1 MPLISGSRSTAS
13 TTRASASSSSRR
25 AWRCSTRPR
34 RSTSSGS
41 PTICPCGATRS
52 RATTAR
58 PASSPSSVASTP
70 SGWIA
75 SGETGG
81 AYLRSADRPRGLTE
95 VTRDGGP
102 MRKYL
107 AQRLLIAVPTIFG
120 VTLLI
125 FVAMRVLP
133 GDPLS
138 AISGEGGGTYVL
150 SQEQLQAARK
160 SLGLDRPYVV
170 QYLDW
175 VRDVLRGDLGKSFWR
190 GEPIRELIF
199 RRAPIT
205 GQIALM
211 AVVLSWLIGLPV
223 GLIGALW
230 RNSWTDYAFR
240 LVVTLFMA
248 IPSFWVG
255 LMIVLSLV
263 LTMTW
268 RPPLTIAYFWDDPV
282 RNLQITAGPALALGV
297 ALAAMMARITRSSV
311 LEVLGE
317 DYVRTARAKGLRE
330 RSVVWRHA
338 LVNAMLPILTVTGT
352 ALGALLGGSVAVERA
367 FSVPGLG
374 LALVF
379 AVAERDWMLIQN
391 LVLLYGRSEEHTSE
405 LQSLRHL
412 VCRLLLEKKKKHHY

>member
-1 MPLISGSRSTAS
+1 
-13 TTRASASSSSRR
+13 
-25 AWRCSTRPR
+25 
-34 RSTSSGS
+34 
-41 PTICPCGATRS
+41 
-52 RATTAR
+52 
-58 PASSPSSVASTP
+58 
-70 SGWIA
+70 
-75 SGETGG
+75 
-81 AYLRSADRPRGLTE
+81 
-95 VTRDGGP
+95 

-107 AQRLLIAVPTIFG
+107 GQRLLIAIPTLFG

-125 FVAMRVLP
+125 FIAMRVLP

-150 SQEQLQAARK
+150 SKEQLQAARV

-175 VRDVLRGDLGKSFWR
+175 LRDIVRGDLGKSFWR

-211 AVVLSWLIGLPV
+211 AIILSWIIGLPV

-240 LVVTLFMA
+240 FVVTLFLA

-255 LMIVLSLV
+255 LMVVLSLV
-263 LTMTW
+263 LAFTW
-268 RPPLTIAYFWDDPV
+268 RPPLTIVYLWDDPI
-282 RNLQITAGPALALGV
+282 RNLQLTAGPALILGV

-330 RSVVWRHA
+330 RVVVWRHA
-338 LVNAMLPILTVTGT
+338 LVNAMLPILTVSGT

-367 FSVPGLG
+367 FGVPGLG

-391 LVLLYGRSEEHTSE
+391 LVLLYGVVFV
-405 LQSLRHL
+405 LINL
-412 VCRLLLEKKKKHHY
+412 VVDVSYGWFDPRIRYQ

>member
-1 MPLISGSRSTAS
+1 
-13 TTRASASSSSRR
+13 
-25 AWRCSTRPR
+25 
-34 RSTSSGS
+34 
-41 PTICPCGATRS
+41 
-52 RATTAR
+52 
-58 PASSPSSVASTP
+58 
-70 SGWIA
+70 
-75 SGETGG
+75 
-81 AYLRSADRPRGLTE
+81 
-95 VTRDGGP
+95 

-107 AQRLLIAVPTIFG
+107 AQRLLIAIPTLFG

-125 FVAMRVLP
+125 FIAMRVLP
-133 GDPLS
+133 GDPLA
-138 AISGEGGGTYVL
+138 AISGEGGGTYVQ
-150 SQEQLQAARK
+150 SPEQLRSARA
-160 SLGLDRPYVV
+160 SLGLDRPYAI

-175 VRDVLRGDLGKSFWR
+175 LGDILRGDLGKSFWR

-211 AVVLSWLIGLPV
+211 AVILSWVIGLPV
-223 GLIGALW
+223 GLIGAVW

-263 LTMTW
+263 LAFTW
-268 RPPLTIAYFWDDPV
+268 RPPLTIAYLWDDPA
-282 RNLQITAGPALALGV
+282 RNLQMTAGPALALGV

-317 DYVRTARAKGLRE
+317 DYVRTARAKGVRE
-330 RSVVWRHA
+330 RVVVWRHA
-338 LVNAMLPILTVTGT
+338 LVNAMLPILTVSGT
-352 ALGALLGGSVAVERA
+352 AFGALLGGSVAVERA
-367 FSVPGLG
+367 FGVPGLG

-391 LVLLYGRSEEHTSE
+391 LVLLYGVIFV
-405 LQSLRHL
+405 LINL
-412 VCRLLLEKKKKHHY
+412 VVDVSYGWFDPRIRYQ

>member
-1 MPLISGSRSTAS
+1 
-13 TTRASASSSSRR
+13 
-25 AWRCSTRPR
+25 
-34 RSTSSGS
+34 
-41 PTICPCGATRS
+41 
-52 RATTAR
+52 
-58 PASSPSSVASTP
+58 
-70 SGWIA
+70 
-75 SGETGG
+75 
-81 AYLRSADRPRGLTE
+81 
-95 VTRDGGP
+95 

-107 AQRLLIAVPTIFG
+107 GQRLLIAIPTLFG

-125 FVAMRVLP
+125 FIAMRVLP

-150 SQEQLQAARK
+150 SKEQLQAARV

-175 VRDVLRGDLGKSFWR
+175 LRDILRGDLGKSFWR

-211 AVVLSWLIGLPV
+211 AIILSWVIGLPV
-223 GLIGALW
+223 GLVGALW
-230 RNSWTDYAFR
+230 RNSLTDYASR
-240 LVVTLFMA
+240 LVVTFFMA

-255 LMIVLSLV
+255 LMVVLSLV
-263 LTMTW
+263 LAFTW
-268 RPPLTIAYFWDDPV
+268 RPPLTIVYLWDDPI
-282 RNLQITAGPALALGV
+282 RNLQMTAGPALVLGV

-317 DYVRTARAKGLRE
+317 DYVRTARAKGLHE
-330 RSVVWRHA
+330 RIVVWRHA
-338 LVNAMLPILTVTGT
+338 LVNAMLPILTVSGT

-391 LVLLYGRSEEHTSE
+391 LVLLYGTVFV
-405 LQSLRHL
+405 LINL
-412 VCRLLLEKKKKHHY
+412 VIDVSYGWFDPRIRYQ

>member
-1 MPLISGSRSTAS
+1 
-13 TTRASASSSSRR
+13 
-25 AWRCSTRPR
+25 
-34 RSTSSGS
+34 
-41 PTICPCGATRS
+41 
-52 RATTAR
+52 
-58 PASSPSSVASTP
+58 
-70 SGWIA
+70 
-75 SGETGG
+75 
-81 AYLRSADRPRGLTE
+81 
-95 VTRDGGP
+95 
-102 MRKYL
+102 
-107 AQRLLIAVPTIFG
+107 
-120 VTLLI
+120 
-125 FVAMRVLP
+125 MRVLP

-150 SQEQLQAARK
+150 NQEQLRAARA

-211 AVVLSWLIGLPV
+211 AVVLSWVIGLPV
-223 GLIGALW
+223 GLVGALW
-230 RNSWTDYAFR
+230 RNSRTDYVFR
-240 LVVTLFMA
+240 FVVTLFMA
-248 IPSFWVG
+248 IPSFWVA
-255 LMIVLSLV
+255 LMI
-263 LTMTW
+263 
-268 RPPLTIAYFWDDPV
+268 
-282 RNLQITAGPALALGV
+282 

-330 RSVVWRHA
+330 RIVVWRHA
-338 LVNAMLPILTVTGT
+338 LVNAMLPILTVPGT

-379 AVAERDWMLIQN
+379 DVS
-391 LVLLYGRSEEHTSE
+391 YGWFDPRIRY
-405 LQSLRHL
+405 Q
-412 VCRLLLEKKKKHHY
+412 

>member
-1 MPLISGSRSTAS
+1 
-13 TTRASASSSSRR
+13 
-25 AWRCSTRPR
+25 
-34 RSTSSGS
+34 
-41 PTICPCGATRS
+41 
-52 RATTAR
+52 
-58 PASSPSSVASTP
+58 
-70 SGWIA
+70 
-75 SGETGG
+75 
-81 AYLRSADRPRGLTE
+81 
-95 VTRDGGP
+95 

-107 AQRLLIAVPTIFG
+107 AQRLLIAIPTLFG

-125 FVAMRVLP
+125 FIAMRVLP
-133 GDPLS
+133 GDPLA

-150 SQEQLQAARK
+150 SPEQLRAARA
-160 SLGLDRPYVV
+160 SLGLDRPYAI

-175 VRDVLRGDLGKSFWR
+175 LGDILRGDLGKSFWR

-211 AVVLSWLIGLPV
+211 AVILSWVIGLPV
-223 GLIGALW
+223 GLIGAVW
-230 RNSWTDYAFR
+230 RNSWTDYGFR

-263 LTMTW
+263 LAFTW
-268 RPPLTIAYFWDDPV
+268 RPPLTIAYLWDDPA
-282 RNLQITAGPALALGV
+282 RNLQMTAGPALALGV

-317 DYVRTARAKGLRE
+317 DYVRTARAKGVRE
-330 RSVVWRHA
+330 RVVVWRHA
-338 LVNAMLPILTVTGT
+338 LVNAMLPILTVSGT
-352 ALGALLGGSVAVERA
+352 AFGALLGGSVAVERA
-367 FSVPGLG
+367 FGVPGLG

-391 LVLLYGRSEEHTSE
+391 LVLLYGVIFV
-405 LQSLRHL
+405 LINL
-412 VCRLLLEKKKKHHY
+412 VVDVSYGWFDPRIRYQ

>member
-1 MPLISGSRSTAS
+1 
-13 TTRASASSSSRR
+13 
-25 AWRCSTRPR
+25 
-34 RSTSSGS
+34 
-41 PTICPCGATRS
+41 
-52 RATTAR
+52 
-58 PASSPSSVASTP
+58 
-70 SGWIA
+70 
-75 SGETGG
+75 
-81 AYLRSADRPRGLTE
+81 
-95 VTRDGGP
+95 

-107 AQRLLIAVPTIFG
+107 AQRLLIAIPTLFG

-125 FVAMRVLP
+125 FIAMRVLP
-133 GDPLS
+133 GDPLA

-150 SQEQLQAARK
+150 SPEQLRAARA
-160 SLGLDRPYVV
+160 SLGLDRPYAV

-175 VRDVLRGDLGKSFWR
+175 LGDILRGDLGKSFWR

-211 AVVLSWLIGLPV
+211 AVILSWVIGLPV
-223 GLIGALW
+223 GLVGAVW
-230 RNSWTDYAFR
+230 RNSWTDYVFR

-263 LTMTW
+263 LAFTW
-268 RPPLTIAYFWDDPV
+268 RPPLTIAYLWDDPA
-282 RNLQITAGPALALGV
+282 RNLQMTAGPALALGV

-330 RSVVWRHA
+330 RVVVWRHA
-338 LVNAMLPILTVTGT
+338 LVNAMLPILTVSGT
-352 ALGALLGGSVAVERA
+352 AFGALLGGSVAVERA
-367 FSVPGLG
+367 FGVPGLG

-391 LVLLYGRSEEHTSE
+391 LVLLYGVIFVLINMVVDVSYGWFDPRIRY
-405 LQSLRHL
+405 Q
-412 VCRLLLEKKKKHHY
+412 

>member
-1 MPLISGSRSTAS
+1 
-13 TTRASASSSSRR
+13 
-25 AWRCSTRPR
+25 
-34 RSTSSGS
+34 
-41 PTICPCGATRS
+41 
-52 RATTAR
+52 
-58 PASSPSSVASTP
+58 
-70 SGWIA
+70 
-75 SGETGG
+75 
-81 AYLRSADRPRGLTE
+81 
-95 VTRDGGP
+95 

-107 AQRLLIAVPTIFG
+107 GQRLLIAIPTLVG

-125 FVAMRVLP
+125 FIAMRVLP

-150 SQEQLQAARK
+150 SKEQLQAARV

-175 VRDVLRGDLGKSFWR
+175 LRDILRGDLGKSFWR

-211 AVVLSWLIGLPV
+211 AIILSWIIGLPV

-240 LVVTLFMA
+240 FVVTLFLA

-255 LMIVLSLV
+255 LMVVLSLV
-263 LTMTW
+263 LAFTW
-268 RPPLTIAYFWDDPV
+268 RPPLTIVYLWDDPI
-282 RNLQITAGPALALGV
+282 RNLQMTAGPALVLGI

-330 RSVVWRHA
+330 RIVVWRHA
-338 LVNAMLPILTVTGT
+338 LVNAMLPILTVSGT
-352 ALGALLGGSVAVERA
+352 AFGALLGGSVAVERA
-367 FSVPGLG
+367 FGVPGLG

-379 AVAERDWMLIQN
+379 AIAERDWMLIQN
-391 LVLLYGRSEEHTSE
+391 LILLYGVIFVLINLAVDISYGWFDPRIRY
-405 LQSLRHL
+405 Q
-412 VCRLLLEKKKKHHY
+412 

>member
-1 MPLISGSRSTAS
+1 
-13 TTRASASSSSRR
+13 
-25 AWRCSTRPR
+25 
-34 RSTSSGS
+34 
-41 PTICPCGATRS
+41 
-52 RATTAR
+52 
-58 PASSPSSVASTP
+58 
-70 SGWIA
+70 
-75 SGETGG
+75 
-81 AYLRSADRPRGLTE
+81 
-95 VTRDGGP
+95 

-107 AQRLLIAVPTIFG
+107 GQRLLIAIPTLVG

-125 FVAMRVLP
+125 FIAMRVLP

-150 SQEQLQAARK
+150 SKEQLQAARV

-175 VRDVLRGDLGKSFWR
+175 LRDIVRGDLGKSFWR

-211 AVVLSWLIGLPV
+211 AIILSWIIGLPV

-240 LVVTLFMA
+240 FVVTLFLA

-255 LMIVLSLV
+255 LMVVLSLF
-263 LTMTW
+263 LAFTW
-268 RPPLTIAYFWDDPV
+268 RPPLTIVYLWDDPI
-282 RNLQITAGPALALGV
+282 RNLQMTAGPALILGV

-330 RSVVWRHA
+330 RIVVWRHA
-338 LVNAMLPILTVTGT
+338 LVNAMLPILTVSGT

-367 FSVPGLG
+367 FGVPGLG

-391 LVLLYGRSEEHTSE
+391 LVLLYGVVFV
-405 LQSLRHL
+405 LINL
-412 VCRLLLEKKKKHHY
+412 VVDVSYGWFDPRIRYQ

>member
-1 MPLISGSRSTAS
+1 
-13 TTRASASSSSRR
+13 
-25 AWRCSTRPR
+25 
-34 RSTSSGS
+34 
-41 PTICPCGATRS
+41 
-52 RATTAR
+52 
-58 PASSPSSVASTP
+58 
-70 SGWIA
+70 
-75 SGETGG
+75 
-81 AYLRSADRPRGLTE
+81 
-95 VTRDGGP
+95 

-107 AQRLLIAVPTIFG
+107 AQRLLIAIPTLFG
-120 VTLLI
+120 VSMLI

-138 AISGEGGGTYVL
+138 AISGEGAGTYVL
-150 SQEQLQAARK
+150 NPEQLRAARA

-170 QYLDW
+170 QYVDW
-175 VRDVLRGDLGKSFWR
+175 VWDVLRGDLGKSFWR

-211 AVVLSWLIGLPV
+211 AVVLSWVIGLPV
-223 GLIGALW
+223 GMIGALW

-248 IPSFWVG
+248 VPSFWVA

-263 LTMTW
+263 LTLTW
-268 RPPLTIAYFWDDPV
+268 RPPLTIVYFWDDPV
-282 RNLQITAGPALALGV
+282 RNLQMTGGPALALGV

-330 RSVVWRHA
+330 RIVVWRHA

-391 LVLLYGRSEEHTSE
+391 LVLLYGVIFV
-405 LQSLRHL
+405 LINL
-412 VCRLLLEKKKKHHY
+412 VVDVSYGWFDPRIRYQ

>member
-1 MPLISGSRSTAS
+1 
-13 TTRASASSSSRR
+13 
-25 AWRCSTRPR
+25 
-34 RSTSSGS
+34 
-41 PTICPCGATRS
+41 
-52 RATTAR
+52 
-58 PASSPSSVASTP
+58 
-70 SGWIA
+70 
-75 SGETGG
+75 
-81 AYLRSADRPRGLTE
+81 
-95 VTRDGGP
+95 

-107 AQRLLIAVPTIFG
+107 GQRLLIAIPTLVG

-125 FVAMRVLP
+125 FIAMRVLP

-150 SQEQLQAARK
+150 SKEQLETARV

-175 VRDVLRGDLGKSFWR
+175 LRDIVRGDLGKSFWR

-211 AVVLSWLIGLPV
+211 AIILSWIIGLPV

-240 LVVTLFMA
+240 FVVTLFLA

-255 LMIVLSLV
+255 LMVVLSLV
-263 LTMTW
+263 LAFTW
-268 RPPLTIAYFWDDPV
+268 RPPLTIVYLWDDPI
-282 RNLQITAGPALALGV
+282 RNLQMTAGPALILGV

-330 RSVVWRHA
+330 RVVVWRHA
-338 LVNAMLPILTVTGT
+338 LVNAMLPIMTVTGT
-352 ALGALLGGSVAVERA
+352 AFGALLGGSVAVERA
-367 FSVPGLG
+367 FGVPGLG

-391 LVLLYGRSEEHTSE
+391 LVLL
-405 LQSLRHL
+405 
-412 VCRLLLEKKKKHHY
+412 

>member
-1 MPLISGSRSTAS
+1 
-13 TTRASASSSSRR
+13 
-25 AWRCSTRPR
+25 
-34 RSTSSGS
+34 
-41 PTICPCGATRS
+41 
-52 RATTAR
+52 
-58 PASSPSSVASTP
+58 
-70 SGWIA
+70 
-75 SGETGG
+75 
-81 AYLRSADRPRGLTE
+81 
-95 VTRDGGP
+95 

-107 AQRLLIAVPTIFG
+107 GQRLLIAIPTLVG

-125 FVAMRVLP
+125 FIAMRVLP

-150 SQEQLQAARK
+150 SKEQLEAARV

-175 VRDVLRGDLGKSFWR
+175 LRDIVRGDLGKSFWR

-211 AVVLSWLIGLPV
+211 AIILSWIIGLPV

-240 LVVTLFMA
+240 FVVTLFLA

-255 LMIVLSLV
+255 LMVVLSLV
-263 LTMTW
+263 LAFTW
-268 RPPLTIAYFWDDPV
+268 RPPLTIVYLWDDPI
-282 RNLQITAGPALALGV
+282 RNLQMTAGPALILGV

-330 RSVVWRHA
+330 RVVVWRHA
-338 LVNAMLPILTVTGT
+338 LVNAMLPILTVSGT

-367 FSVPGLG
+367 FGVPGLG

-391 LVLLYGRSEEHTSE
+391 LVLLYGVVFV
-405 LQSLRHL
+405 LINL
-412 VCRLLLEKKKKHHY
+412 VVDVSYGWFDPRIRYQ

>member
-1 MPLISGSRSTAS
+1 
-13 TTRASASSSSRR
+13 
-25 AWRCSTRPR
+25 
-34 RSTSSGS
+34 
-41 PTICPCGATRS
+41 
-52 RATTAR
+52 
-58 PASSPSSVASTP
+58 
-70 SGWIA
+70 
-75 SGETGG
+75 
-81 AYLRSADRPRGLTE
+81 
-95 VTRDGGP
+95 

-107 AQRLLIAVPTIFG
+107 GQRLLIAIPTLFG

-125 FVAMRVLP
+125 FIAMRVLP

-150 SQEQLQAARK
+150 SKEQLQAARV

-175 VRDVLRGDLGKSFWR
+175 LRDILRGDLGKSFWR

-211 AVVLSWLIGLPV
+211 AIILSWVIGLPV
-223 GLIGALW
+223 GVVGALW
-230 RNSWTDYAFR
+230 RNSLTDYASRF
-240 LVVTLFMA
+240 VVTFFMA

-255 LMIVLSLV
+255 LMVVLSLV
-263 LTMTW
+263 LAFTW
-268 RPPLTIAYFWDDPV
+268 RPPLTIVYLWDDPI
-282 RNLQITAGPALALGV
+282 RNLQMTTGPALVLGV

-330 RSVVWRHA
+330 RIVVWRHA
-338 LVNAMLPILTVTGT
+338 LVNAMLPILTVSGT

-367 FSVPGLG
+367 FGVPGLG

-391 LVLLYGRSEEHTSE
+391 LVLLYGTIFV
-405 LQSLRHL
+405 LINL
-412 VCRLLLEKKKKHHY
+412 VIDVSYGWFDPRIRYQ

>member
-1 MPLISGSRSTAS
+1 
-13 TTRASASSSSRR
+13 
-25 AWRCSTRPR
+25 
-34 RSTSSGS
+34 
-41 PTICPCGATRS
+41 
-52 RATTAR
+52 
-58 PASSPSSVASTP
+58 
-70 SGWIA
+70 
-75 SGETGG
+75 
-81 AYLRSADRPRGLTE
+81 
-95 VTRDGGP
+95 

-107 AQRLLIAVPTIFG
+107 AQRLLIAIPTLFG

-125 FVAMRVLP
+125 FMAMRVLP

-150 SQEQLQAARK
+150 SKEQLEAART

-175 VRDVLRGDLGKSFWR
+175 LGDILRGDLGKSFWR

-199 RRAPIT
+199 RRAPVT

-211 AVVLSWLIGLPV
+211 AVVLSWIIGLPV
-223 GLIGALW
+223 GLIGAVW
-230 RNSWTDYAFR
+230 RNSKTDYASRF
-240 LVVTLFMA
+240 VVTLFMA
-248 IPSFWVG
+248 VPSFWVA

-263 LTMTW
+263 LTFTW
-268 RPPLTIAYFWDDPV
+268 RPPLTIAYLWDEPV
-282 RNLQITAGPALALGV
+282 KNLQMTAGPALALGL

-317 DYVRTARAKGLRE
+317 DFVRTARAKGLRE
-330 RSVVWRHA
+330 TIVVRRHA
-338 LVNAMLPILTVTGT
+338 LINAMLPIMTVTGT

-367 FSVPGLG
+367 FGVPGLG

-391 LVLLYGRSEEHTSE
+391 LVLLYGVIFV
-405 LQSLRHL
+405 L
-412 VCRLLLEKKKKHHY
+412 VNLVVDVSYGWFDPRIRYQ

>member
-1 MPLISGSRSTAS
+1 
-13 TTRASASSSSRR
+13 
-25 AWRCSTRPR
+25 
-34 RSTSSGS
+34 
-41 PTICPCGATRS
+41 
-52 RATTAR
+52 
-58 PASSPSSVASTP
+58 
-70 SGWIA
+70 
-75 SGETGG
+75 
-81 AYLRSADRPRGLTE
+81 
-95 VTRDGGP
+95 

-107 AQRLLIAVPTIFG
+107 GQRLLIAIPTLFG

-125 FVAMRVLP
+125 FIAMRVLP

-150 SQEQLQAARK
+150 SKEQLQAARV

-175 VRDVLRGDLGKSFWR
+175 LRDILRGDLGKSFWR

-211 AVVLSWLIGLPV
+211 AIILSWVIGLPV
-223 GLIGALW
+223 GVVGALW
-230 RNSWTDYAFR
+230 RNSLTDYASR
-240 LVVTLFMA
+240 LVVTFFMA

-255 LMIVLSLV
+255 LMVVLSLV
-263 LTMTW
+263 LAFTW
-268 RPPLTIAYFWDDPV
+268 RPPLTIVYLWDDPI
-282 RNLQITAGPALALGV
+282 RNLQMTTGPALVLGV

-317 DYVRTARAKGLRE
+317 DYVRTARAKGLHE
-330 RSVVWRHA
+330 RIVVWRHA
-338 LVNAMLPILTVTGT
+338 LVNAMLPILTVSGT

-367 FSVPGLG
+367 FGVPGLG

-391 LVLLYGRSEEHTSE
+391 LVLLYGTIFV
-405 LQSLRHL
+405 LINL
-412 VCRLLLEKKKKHHY
+412 VIDVSYGWFDPRIRYQ

>member
-1 MPLISGSRSTAS
+1 
-13 TTRASASSSSRR
+13 
-25 AWRCSTRPR
+25 
-34 RSTSSGS
+34 
-41 PTICPCGATRS
+41 
-52 RATTAR
+52 
-58 PASSPSSVASTP
+58 
-70 SGWIA
+70 
-75 SGETGG
+75 
-81 AYLRSADRPRGLTE
+81 
-95 VTRDGGP
+95 

-107 AQRLLIAVPTIFG
+107 GQRLLIAIPTLVG

-125 FVAMRVLP
+125 FIAMRVLP
-133 GDPLS
+133 GDPLA

-150 SQEQLQAARK
+150 SKEQLEAARV

-175 VRDVLRGDLGKSFWR
+175 LRDIVRGDLGKSFWR

-211 AVVLSWLIGLPV
+211 AIILSWIIGLPV

-240 LVVTLFMA
+240 FVVTLFLA

-255 LMIVLSLV
+255 LMVVLSLV
-263 LTMTW
+263 LAFTW
-268 RPPLTIAYFWDDPV
+268 RPPLTIVYLWDDPI
-282 RNLQITAGPALALGV
+282 RNLQMTAGPALILGV

-330 RSVVWRHA
+330 RVVVWRHA
-338 LVNAMLPILTVTGT
+338 LVNAMLPILTVSGT

-367 FSVPGLG
+367 FGVPGLG

-391 LVLLYGRSEEHTSE
+391 LVLLYGVVFV
-405 LQSLRHL
+405 LINL
-412 VCRLLLEKKKKHHY
+412 VVDVSYGWFDPRIRYQ

>member
-1 MPLISGSRSTAS
+1 
-13 TTRASASSSSRR
+13 
-25 AWRCSTRPR
+25 
-34 RSTSSGS
+34 
-41 PTICPCGATRS
+41 
-52 RATTAR
+52 
-58 PASSPSSVASTP
+58 
-70 SGWIA
+70 
-75 SGETGG
+75 
-81 AYLRSADRPRGLTE
+81 
-95 VTRDGGP
+95 

-107 AQRLLIAVPTIFG
+107 AQRLLIAIPTIFG

-125 FVAMRVLP
+125 FIAMRVLP

-160 SLGLDRPYVV
+160 SLGLDRPYLV

-211 AVVLSWLIGLPV
+211 AVILSWVIGLPV

-268 RPPLTIAYFWDDPV
+268 R
-282 RNLQITAGPALALGV
+282 
-297 ALAAMMARITRSSV
+297 RITRSSV

-330 RSVVWRHA
+330 RIVVWRHA

-391 LVLLYGRSEEHTSE
+391 LVLLYGVIFV
-405 LQSLRHL
+405 LINL
-412 VCRLLLEKKKKHHY
+412 VVDVSYGWFDPRIRYQ